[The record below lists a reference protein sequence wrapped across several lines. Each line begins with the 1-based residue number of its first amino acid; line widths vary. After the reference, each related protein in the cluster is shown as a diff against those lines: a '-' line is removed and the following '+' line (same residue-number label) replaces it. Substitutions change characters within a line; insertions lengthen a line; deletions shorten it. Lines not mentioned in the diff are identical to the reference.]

1 MQNNENIID
10 YIYDKK
16 IEDNKFTLEDSEL
29 NQLRHEVSIV
39 NKAISKFIDKRVHP
53 KSRNKLRKLLIKYSN
68 AMFVSV
74 ARENQLYYK
83 YGYADG
89 IKTIIDSCSTK

>member
-29 NQLRHEVSIV
+29 NQLQHEVTIV
-39 NKAISKFIDKRVHP
+39 DKAISKFIDKRVHP
-53 KSRNKLRKLLIKYSN
+53 KAEINY
-68 AMFVSV
+68 
-74 ARENQLYYK
+74 ENY
-83 YGYADG
+83 
-89 IKTIIDSCSTK
+89 